1 MSGELRLISR
11 QRPGLVD
18 LRGLRTMIRYLLRD
32 LLGSPDFDL
41 TVHILNALHMARL
54 NLLHLRHDG
63 PTDVITFDY
72 SDGPAAPL
80 TGEIFVCVDE
90 AFLHARRFRTTWQAE
105 LARYVIH
112 GALHLRGHDDRQPLS
127 RRRMKREEG
136 RLLKQLDRRFDLSKL
151 ERKRKITA

>member
-11 QRPGLVD
+11 QLPRTVD
-18 LRGLRTMIRYLLRD
+18 LNRLRAMIRYLLRD
-32 LLGSPDFDL
+32 LMGSPDFDL
-41 TVHILNALHMARL
+41 TVHILNSLHIARL
-54 NLLHLRHDG
+54 NQLYLGHEG

-72 SDGPAAPL
+72 SDGPTAPL

-90 AFLHARRFRTTWQAE
+90 ALLQARRFRTTWQSE

-112 GALHLRGHDDRQPLS
+112 GALHLRGHDDRQPQS

-136 RLLKQLDRRFDLSKL
+136 RLLRELGRRFDLSKL
-151 ERKRKITA
+151 EKARKITA